1 MNEQQGDK
9 LGVDNYRQFFRVFSG
24 KRNFAP
30 QLADSKWFHIED
42 IILNNGKGA
51 RPRKLEETRPKLH
64 YTIDGDHIGVV
75 ETWEPPEAKV
85 TEENIADIKKILA
98 SGEWRESTQA
108 AMWAGKGIAKVLNPR
123 PLRRQGADQEVPQEA
138 DPRRGFEDHPRP
150 HS

>member
-30 QLADSKWFHIED
+30 QLEDSKWFHMKV
-42 IILNNGKGA
+42 ILNNGKGA
-51 RPRKLEETRPKLH
+51 RPQTPGQQIRRF
-64 YTIDGDHIGVV
+64 TIDGDHIGVV

-85 TEENIADIKKILA
+85 TEENIADIKKVLA

-108 AMWAGKGIAKVLNPR
+108 AMWRGRVLPK
-123 PLRRQGADQEVPQEA
+123 
-138 DPRRGFEDHPRP
+138 
-150 HS
+150 S